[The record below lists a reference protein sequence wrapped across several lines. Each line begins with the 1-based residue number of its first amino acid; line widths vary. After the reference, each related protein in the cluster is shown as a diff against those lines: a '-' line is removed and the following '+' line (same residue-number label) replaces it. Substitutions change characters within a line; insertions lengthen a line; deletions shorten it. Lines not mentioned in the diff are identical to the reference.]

1 MNEGAPA
8 GSKLYAKKCWGNRMS
23 CRKGDA
29 VTACRQIDGMNVPVV
44 PAGSPGTVVAT
55 SLLGRPKR
63 VEFVIV
69 DEWGSKQFEV
79 EVENG
84 DVKPAV

>member
-1 MNEGAPA
+1 
-8 GSKLYAKKCWGNRMS
+8 MS
-23 CRKGDA
+23 YRKGDA
-29 VTACRQIDGMNVPVV
+29 VTACRQIDGMNVPMV

-55 SLLGRPKR
+55 TLLGRPKR
-63 VEFVIV
+63 VAFAIV

-84 DVKPAV
+84 DVKPTV